1 MSSFE
6 WIGAIA
12 GLIGGLTGLLGF
24 GLQVWFH
31 FATGPRVS
39 VSTFWAANVTTGQ
52 QLFNFTIVNSG
63 RITANVESISIE
75 YSNTDHSPLNYFP
88 NGAVSGPAY
97 PLPVDSQSSANWL
110 IDLESL
116 QNAVSQ
122 IRVEPKIRV
131 RIVLQTGKIVHSKE
145 VNLPKHN

>member
-6 WIGAIA
+6 WVGAIA
-12 GLIGGLTGLLGF
+12 GLVGGLTGLIGF

-31 FATGPRVS
+31 FATGPRVT
-39 VSTFWAANVTTGQ
+39 VSTFWAANVTTRR

-63 RITANVESISIE
+63 RMKANIESISIE

-88 NGAVSGPAY
+88 TGAVSGPPY
-97 PLPVDSQSSANWL
+97 PLPVESQSSANWL

-116 QNAVSQ
+116 KKAVSQ
-122 IRVEPKIRV
+122 IGVESKIRV
-131 RIVLQTGKIVHSKE
+131 RIVLQTGKIVHSKK
-145 VNLPKHN
+145 VNLPTA

>member
-6 WIGAIA
+6 WIGATA
-12 GLIGGLTGLLGF
+12 GLVGGLTGLIGF
-24 GLQVWFH
+24 GFQVWFH
-31 FATGPRVS
+31 FATGPRVK
-39 VSTFWAANVTTGQ
+39 VSTFWAANVITGR

-63 RITANVESISIE
+63 RISANVESISIE
-75 YSNTDHSPLNYFP
+75 YPNADHSPLNYFP
-88 NGAVSGPAY
+88 DGAVSGPTY

-122 IRVEPKIRV
+122 INVEPKIRV
-131 RIVLQTGKIVHSKE
+131 RVLLQTGKIVRSKE
-145 VNLPKHN
+145 VTLPIA